1 MKESEEMSDYDEMLL
16 LLYGESS
23 DQNKQLIALAAID
36 ELGLPK
42 VNMLSE
48 LRYIELVQQS
58 IERNFELMELY
69 SLYDRGN
76 GSDVEE
82 EKRKS
87 RNMNM
92 SWTKQR
98 RSNTDWQ
105 QGPPRTSIRPKCRV
119 KSSIQNR
126 KNKMRR

>member
-1 MKESEEMSDYDEMLL
+1 MKESEEMSDYDELML

-23 DQNKQLIALAAID
+23 DHQNKQLIALQREAAIEAD
-36 ELGLPK
+36 LLKIYSLGL
-42 VNMLSE
+42 VL
-48 LRYIELVQQS
+48 QS
-58 IERNFELMELY
+58 MQRNFELIA
-69 SLYDRGN
+69 LYDRGN

-82 EKRKS
+82 EKSKS
-87 RNMNM
+87 RNMSL
-92 SWTKQR
+92 SWTMQR
-98 RSNTDWQ
+98 RDLRSNIDWQ